1 MICEKCGATLPEDAT
16 FCGECGAKVV
26 KKKKN
31 PAALEKAK
39 AQAKRYKISS
49 IILAC
54 LCIVLTIGW
63 AVTSQNPYRNIDNY
77 EKEAVEVDR
86 AGIELTGTYVVGEDS
101 ELPEGRYNIYPAE
114 GESYLDVDIYETM
127 EDAKKKYTGDYNSLA
142 IDHIYSMVRG
152 YKLKA
157 GQIVVIDYGSAF
169 FELVAEEP
177 VETEEPTETESTE
190 ATDVTDAS
198 AAEPTESPETPET
211 DSTEAN
217 E

>member
-1 MICEKCGATLPEDAT
+1 MICEKCGAVLPEDAT

-63 AVTSQNPYRNIDNY
+63 AIASQNPYRNIDNY
-77 EKEAVEVDR
+77 EKEAVEVER

-114 GESYLDVDIYETM
+114 GESYVDVDSYETM
-127 EDAKKKYTGDYNSLA
+127 EDAKKKYTGDYQSLA
-142 IDHIYSMVRG
+142 IAHIYSMVRG

-169 FELVAEEP
+169 FELVSEEP

-198 AAEPTESPETPET
+198 AAEPSESPETPET
-211 DSTEAN
+211 ENTDAN

>member
-77 EKEAVEVDR
+77 EKEAVEVER

-114 GESYLDVDIYETM
+114 GESYLDVDIYETK
-127 EDAKKKYTGDYNSLA
+127 EDAKKKYTDDYNSLA

-169 FELVAEEP
+169 FELVS
-177 VETEEPTETESTE
+177 EEPTETESTE

-198 AAEPTESPETPET
+198 AAESTESPETPET
-211 DSTEAN
+211 DSSEAN

>member
-1 MICEKCGATLPEDAT
+1 MICEKCGATLPENAT

-142 IDHIYSMVRG
+142 IAHIYSMVRG

-169 FELVAEEP
+169 FELVA
-177 VETEEPTETESTE
+177 EEPTETESTE

>member
-1 MICEKCGATLPEDAT
+1 MICEKCGATLPENAT

-169 FELVAEEP
+169 FELVS
-177 VETEEPTETESTE
+177 EEPTETESTE
-190 ATDVTDAS
+190 ATEAS
-198 AAEPTESPETPET
+198 EAEATETPEAPEA
-211 DSTEAN
+211 DSSEAN

>member
-177 VETEEPTETESTE
+177 TETESTE

-198 AAEPTESPETPET
+198 ATESTESPETPET
-211 DSTEAN
+211 DNTEAS

>member
-177 VETEEPTETESTE
+177 TETESTE

-211 DSTEAN
+211 DNSEAN
-217 E
+217 ESQEQRL

>member
-177 VETEEPTETESTE
+177 TETESTD

-198 AAEPTESPETPET
+198 AAEATDAPEAPEA

>member
-63 AVTSQNPYRNIDNY
+63 AIASQNPYRNIDNY
-77 EKEAVEVDR
+77 EKEAVEVER

-114 GESYLDVDIYETM
+114 GESYVDVDIYETM
-127 EDAKKKYTGDYNSLA
+127 EDAKKKYTGDYQSLA
-142 IDHIYSMVRG
+142 IAHIYSMVRG

-169 FELVAEEP
+169 FELVSEEP

-198 AAEPTESPETPET
+198 AAEPSESPETPET
-211 DSTEAN
+211 ENTDAN

>member
-1 MICEKCGATLPEDAT
+1 MICEKCGATLPENAT

-177 VETEEPTETESTE
+177 TETESTE

-211 DSTEAN
+211 DNSEAN

>member
-77 EKEAVEVDR
+77 EKEAVEVER

-114 GESYLDVDIYETM
+114 GESYLDVDIYETK
-127 EDAKKKYTGDYNSLA
+127 EDAKKKYTDDYNSLA
-142 IDHIYSMVRG
+142 IAHIYSMVRG

-177 VETEEPTETESTE
+177 AETESTD

-198 AAEPTESPETPET
+198 DAETTEAPETPEAPEA
-211 DSTEAN
+211 DSSEAN

>member
-177 VETEEPTETESTE
+177 VETESTE

-211 DSTEAN
+211 DNSEAN

>member
-114 GESYLDVDIYETM
+114 GESYVDVDIYETK
-127 EDAKKKYTGDYNSLA
+127 EDAKQKFTDDYKSLA

-169 FELVAEEP
+169 FELVSEEP

-211 DSTEAN
+211 DNTEAS

>member
-177 VETEEPTETESTE
+177 VETESTD

-211 DSTEAN
+211 DNSEAN

>member
-114 GESYLDVDIYETM
+114 GESYVDVDIYETK
-127 EDAKKKYTGDYNSLA
+127 EDAKKKFTDDYKSLA

-217 E
+217 D

>member
-1 MICEKCGATLPEDAT
+1 MICEKCGAVLPEDAT

-114 GESYLDVDIYETM
+114 GESYLDVDIYETK
-127 EDAKKKYTGDYNSLA
+127 EDAKKKYTDDYNSLA
-142 IDHIYSMVRG
+142 IAHIYSMVRG

-169 FELVAEEP
+169 FELVAEES
-177 VETEEPTETESTE
+177 VETEEPTETESNK
-190 ATDVTDAS
+190 ATDVSDAS
-198 AAEPTESPETPET
+198 ATDPTKAPEEPEA

>member
-63 AVTSQNPYRNIDNY
+63 AIASQNPYRNIDNY
-77 EKEAVEVDR
+77 EKEAVEVER

-114 GESYLDVDIYETM
+114 GESYVDVDIYETK
-127 EDAKKKYTGDYNSLA
+127 EDAKKKYTGDYQSLA
-142 IDHIYSMVRG
+142 IAHIYSMVRG

-169 FELVAEEP
+169 FELVSEEP

-198 AAEPTESPETPET
+198 AAEPSESPETPET
-211 DSTEAN
+211 ENTDAN

>member
-77 EKEAVEVDR
+77 EKEAVEIDR

-177 VETEEPTETESTE
+177 TETESTE

-211 DSTEAN
+211 DNSEAN

>member
-1 MICEKCGATLPEDAT
+1 MICEKCGAVLPEDAT

-63 AVTSQNPYRNIDNY
+63 AIASQNPYRNIDNY
-77 EKEAVEVDR
+77 EKEAVEVER

-114 GESYLDVDIYETM
+114 GESYVDVDIYETM
-127 EDAKKKYTGDYNSLA
+127 EDAKKKYTGDYQSLA
-142 IDHIYSMVRG
+142 IAHIYSMVRG

-169 FELVAEEP
+169 FELVSEEP

-198 AAEPTESPETPET
+198 AAEPSESPETPET
-211 DSTEAN
+211 ENTDAN

>member
-77 EKEAVEVDR
+77 EKEAVQVER

-114 GESYLDVDIYETM
+114 GESYLDVDIYETK
-127 EDAKKKYTGDYNSLA
+127 EDAKKKYTDDYNSLA

-169 FELVAEEP
+169 FELVS
-177 VETEEPTETESTE
+177 EEPTETESTE

-198 AAEPTESPETPET
+198 AAESTESPETPET
-211 DSTEAN
+211 DSSEAN

>member
-177 VETEEPTETESTE
+177 TETESTE

-217 E
+217 D

>member
-1 MICEKCGATLPEDAT
+1 MICEKCGAVLPEDAT

-63 AVTSQNPYRNIDNY
+63 AIASQNPYRNIDNY
-77 EKEAVEVDR
+77 EKEAVEIER

-114 GESYLDVDIYETM
+114 GESYVDVDIYETK
-127 EDAKKKYTGDYNSLA
+127 EDAKKKYTDDYQSLA
-142 IDHIYSMVRG
+142 IEHIYSMVRG

-169 FELVAEEP
+169 FELVSEEP

-198 AAEPTESPETPET
+198 AAEPSESPETSET
-211 DSTEAN
+211 ENTDAN

>member
-177 VETEEPTETESTE
+177 TETESTE

-211 DSTEAN
+211 DNSEAN

>member
-1 MICEKCGATLPEDAT
+1 MICEKCGAVLPEDAT

-77 EKEAVEVDR
+77 EKEAVEVER

-114 GESYLDVDIYETM
+114 GESYLDVDIYETK

-142 IDHIYSMVRG
+142 IAHIYSMVRG

-177 VETEEPTETESTE
+177 VETESTD

-198 AAEPTESPETPET
+198 EAESTETPDTPEASDT

>member
-177 VETEEPTETESTE
+177 TETESTE

-211 DSTEAN
+211 DNS
-217 E
+217 

>member
-177 VETEEPTETESTE
+177 TETESTE

-198 AAEPTESPETPET
+198 AAEPTESPETPEA

>member
-77 EKEAVEVDR
+77 EKEAVEIER

-114 GESYLDVDIYETM
+114 GESYVDVDIYETK
-127 EDAKKKYTGDYNSLA
+127 EDAKQKFTDDYKSLA

-211 DSTEAN
+211 DNSEAN

>member
-1 MICEKCGATLPEDAT
+1 MICEKCGATLPENAT

-63 AVTSQNPYRNIDNY
+63 AIASQNPYRNIDNY
-77 EKEAVEVDR
+77 EKEAVEVER

-114 GESYLDVDIYETM
+114 GESYVDVDIYETK
-127 EDAKKKYTGDYNSLA
+127 EDAKKKFTDDYKSLA

-169 FELVAEEP
+169 FELVS
-177 VETEEPTETESTE
+177 EEPTETESTD

-198 AAEPTESPETPET
+198 EAETTETPDTPEASDT

>member
-63 AVTSQNPYRNIDNY
+63 AIASQNPYRNIDNY
-77 EKEAVEVDR
+77 EKEAVEIER
-86 AGIELTGTYVVGEDS
+86 AGFELTGTYVVGEDS

-114 GESYLDVDIYETM
+114 GESYVDVDIYETK
-127 EDAKKKYTGDYNSLA
+127 EDAKKKYTDDYQSLA
-142 IDHIYSMVRG
+142 IEHIYSMVRG

-169 FELVAEEP
+169 FELVSEEP

-198 AAEPTESPETPET
+198 AAEPSESPETPET
-211 DSTEAN
+211 ENTDAN

>member
-16 FCGECGAKVV
+16 YCGECGAKVV

>member
-63 AVTSQNPYRNIDNY
+63 AIASQNPYRNIDNY
-77 EKEAVEVDR
+77 EKEAVEIER

-114 GESYLDVDIYETM
+114 GESYVDVDIYETK
-127 EDAKKKYTGDYNSLA
+127 EDAKKKYTDDYQSLA
-142 IDHIYSMVRG
+142 IEHIYSMVRG

-169 FELVAEEP
+169 FELVSEEP

-198 AAEPTESPETPET
+198 AAEPSESPETSET
-211 DSTEAN
+211 ENTDAN

>member
-169 FELVAEEP
+169 FELVS
-177 VETEEPTETESTE
+177 EEPTETESTE
-190 ATDVTDAS
+190 ATEAS
-198 AAEPTESPETPET
+198 EAEATETPEAPEA
-211 DSTEAN
+211 DSSEAN

>member
-114 GESYLDVDIYETM
+114 GESYLDVDIYETK

-177 VETEEPTETESTE
+177 TETESTE

-211 DSTEAN
+211 DSSEAN

>member
-1 MICEKCGATLPEDAT
+1 MHCADHWLG
-16 FCGECGAKVV
+16 
-26 KKKKN
+26 N
-31 PAALEKAK
+31 
-39 AQAKRYKISS
+39 R
-49 IILAC
+49 
-54 LCIVLTIGW
+54 
-63 AVTSQNPYRNIDNY
+63 
-77 EKEAVEVDR
+77 
-86 AGIELTGTYVVGEDS
+86 EDS

-169 FELVAEEP
+169 FELVSEEP
-177 VETEEPTETESTE
+177 TASEEPTETESTAATGASGAE
-190 ATDVTDAS
+190 ATDT
-198 AAEPTESPETPET
+198 PETPEA

>member
-177 VETEEPTETESTE
+177 TETESTE

-211 DSTEAN
+211 DNSEAN
-217 E
+217 G

>member
-1 MICEKCGATLPEDAT
+1 MICEKCGAVLPEDAT

-77 EKEAVEVDR
+77 EKEAVEVER

-114 GESYLDVDIYETM
+114 GESYLDVDIYETK
-127 EDAKKKYTGDYNSLA
+127 EDAKKKYTDDYNSLA
-142 IDHIYSMVRG
+142 IAHIYSMVRG

-177 VETEEPTETESTE
+177 AETESTD

-198 AAEPTESPETPET
+198 DAETTEAPETPEAPEA
-211 DSTEAN
+211 DSSEAN

>member
-1 MICEKCGATLPEDAT
+1 MICEKCGAVLPEDAT

>member
-63 AVTSQNPYRNIDNY
+63 AVTSQNPYRNLDNY
-77 EKEAVEVDR
+77 EKEAVQVER

-114 GESYLDVDIYETM
+114 GESYLDVDIYETK

-142 IDHIYSMVRG
+142 IAHIYSMVRG

-169 FELVAEEP
+169 FELVSEEP

-198 AAEPTESPETPET
+198 AAEPSESPETPET
-211 DSTEAN
+211 ENTDAN